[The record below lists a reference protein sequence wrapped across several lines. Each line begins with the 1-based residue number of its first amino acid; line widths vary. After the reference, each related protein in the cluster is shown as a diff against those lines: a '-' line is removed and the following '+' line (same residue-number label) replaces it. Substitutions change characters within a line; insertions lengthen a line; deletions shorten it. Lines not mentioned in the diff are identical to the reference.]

1 MINLV
6 QSILSTC
13 IEFDTAD
20 KATII
25 SGALPAIAT
34 ICGFIITVI
43 AWKNNVKTRRADYIN
58 DLLDK
63 LHNDKLIKNTI
74 YLLQYNNKWYDQK
87 FYKNHKL
94 ELQID
99 TTLSYLSYIC
109 YLHAKRII
117 SKKEFRLFQSMIN
130 HAASNEST
138 VRYFYNLRHYSEVYS
153 YKLTAE
159 ANPTSKR
166 KHNNFTKSFTFKYL
180 FDYIIKHKFI
190 DMNKFSKADLSD
202 EVYYRVLKLNSKSD
216 VSRRPNLTAE

>member
-1 MINLV
+1 MISII

-34 ICGFIITVI
+34 ICGFIITLI

-109 YLHAKRII
+109 YLHDKRII

-138 VRYFYNLRHYSEVYS
+138 VRYFYNLLHYSEVYAH
-153 YKLTAE
+153 KLTTKAKS
-159 ANPTSKR
+159 TFKQ
-166 KHNNFTKSFTFKYL
+166 KHNIYTQSFTFKYL
-180 FDYIIKHKFI
+180 FDYIKKHKFI
-190 DMNKFSKADLSD
+190 DMDKFLRADLSD
-202 EVYYRVLKLNSKSD
+202 KVYYRVLKLNSK
-216 VSRRPNLTAE
+216 